1 MVLVDFDRLLYNDK
15 VKLKEVSV
23 EIRQRVGQFLSGF
36 QVGVCKKAVDM
47 NMDKVLLKNTYQV

>member
-23 EIRQRVGQFLSGF
+23 EVGQFLSGF